1 MKVCLCDK
9 RSLAAHMDS
18 ATFACLRSVLHGQQ
32 PRCWNRR
39 GDWSRRDP
47 ELEVACLV
55 AVLDL
60 CLLGGIAEES
70 LRDKVQ
76 KCIAVAER
84 GKRW

>member
-9 RSLAAHMDS
+9 HSLAAHVDS
-18 ATFACLRSVLHGQQ
+18 ATFACLGSILHGQQ
-32 PRCWNRR
+32 HRCWNRR
-39 GDWSRRDP
+39 GDWRSDP
-47 ELEVACLV
+47 EHEVAWLV